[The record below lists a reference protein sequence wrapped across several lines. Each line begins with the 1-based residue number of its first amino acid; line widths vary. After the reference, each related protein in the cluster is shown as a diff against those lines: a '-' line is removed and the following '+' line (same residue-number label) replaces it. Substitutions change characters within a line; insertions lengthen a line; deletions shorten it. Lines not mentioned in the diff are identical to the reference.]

1 MKSLLKLAQIAAV
14 LSVILSLT
22 GCATGSNPK
31 DPLENFN
38 RAMFSFN
45 DNVDQAVL
53 KPTATAYQTV
63 VPSIIQ
69 TAIGNFFGNIGDV
82 WTAVNN
88 LLQGNIE
95 DGVTDVMR
103 VAVNSTLGIG
113 GLIDLGSEYGMA
125 KHKQDF
131 GATLGTWGIE
141 SGPYVVLP
149 FLGSTTVRDA
159 AALPVDFKGD
169 LWELKYPVRWRNT
182 GSAVRVVDQRAA
194 VLNASNL
201 IEDAAL
207 DRYEFIRDG
216 YLQRRANKINRGRA
230 QPASSDRDDG
240 EPSSGPA
247 AGKSPAG
254 DTAPPQDAAPAP
266 QPAAPKAPAGMMPQS
281 SADKLELEPNHSVQL
296 DAITPMSSV
305 SSASQVPPTSSVS
318 QQQLPASANANTD
331 ADVPGEMGQN
341 LIVALVR

>member
-1 MKSLLKLAQIAAV
+1 MKSLLKLAHAAAA
-14 LSVILSLT
+14 LSVVLLLT
-22 GCATGSNPK
+22 GCATGANPK

-53 KPTATAYQTV
+53 KPTATAYKSV

-95 DGVTDVMR
+95 EGVTDVMR

-131 GATLGTWGIE
+131 GATLGTWGIA

-230 QPASSDRDDG
+230 QPASTSQDDG
-240 EPSSGPA
+240 EPSAGQADVKGGAGGPSLTPA
-247 AGKSPAG
+247 AGPG
-254 DTAPPQDAAPAP
+254 Q
-266 QPAAPKAPAGMMPQS
+266 QPAAPEARPAGIPQS
-281 SADKLELEPNHSVQL
+281 SIDKLEPESSRGIQL
-296 DAITPMSSV
+296 DAKSPILP
-305 SSASQVPPTSSVS
+305 
-318 QQQLPASANANTD
+318 LPAIPTASSMPSVPATAPAVE
-331 ADVPGEMGQN
+331 ADMRGVTRQN
-341 LIVALVR
+341 IIVALVR

>member
-1 MKSLLKLAQIAAV
+1 MKSLLTLARATAV

-22 GCATGSNPK
+22 GCATSANPK

-38 RAMFSFN
+38 RAVFNFN

-53 KPTATAYQTV
+53 KPTATAYKSV

-95 DGVTDVMR
+95 DGFTDVMR

-131 GATLGTWGIE
+131 GATLGTWGIQ

-159 AALPVDFKGD
+159 AALPLDFKGD

-182 GSAVRVVDQRAA
+182 GSAIRVVDQRAA

-230 QPASSDRDDG
+230 QPAVIDKDDAG
-240 EPSSGPA
+240 PTPIPGQPAVTDPA
-247 AGKSPAG
+247 AKATP
-254 DTAPPQDAAPAP
+254 TPDAAPPNP
-266 QPAAPKAPAGMMPQS
+266 QPAAPEARPAVVPQS
-281 SADKLELEPNHSVQL
+281 SIDKLELESNRGVQV
-296 DAITPMSSV
+296 DEKSPISSGAPMSSG
-305 SSASQVPPTSSVS
+305 SPMPPAAEADLRGVT
-318 QQQLPASANANTD
+318 QQN
-331 ADVPGEMGQN
+331 V
-341 LIVALVR
+341 IVALVR

>member
-1 MKSLLKLAQIAAV
+1 MKSSIKLAHVAAV
-14 LSVILSLT
+14 LSIVLSLT
-22 GCATGSNPK
+22 GCATSANPK

-38 RAMFSFN
+38 RAMFNFN

-103 VAVNSTLGIG
+103 VAVNSTLGIA

-131 GATLGTWGIE
+131 GATLGTWGVQ

-230 QPASSDRDDG
+230 QPASTSQDDA
-240 EPSSGPA
+240 EPTSGQAAVTGAAAKPTPA
-247 AGKSPAG
+247 L
-254 DTAPPQDAAPAP
+254 DAAPAP
-266 QPAAPKAPAGMMPQS
+266 QPAAPEARPAVMPQS
-281 SADKLELEPNHSVQL
+281 SVDKLELESNPGIQV
-296 DAITPMSSV
+296 DAKSPMPSV
-305 SSASQVPPTSSVS
+305 SPMPP
-318 QQQLPASANANTD
+318 AAE
-331 ADVPGEMGQN
+331 ADMRGVTGQN
-341 LIVALVR
+341 VIVALVR